1 VVLCLCT
8 LLHHVSR
15 ETFISTNAQRK
26 ELIMENNNAETP
38 TATQIHDGADGANPD
53 FPNARNRNVMELG
66 LGQNLSE
73 ALVRYINCV
82 VDQRVKDVGSLDKNY
97 FDTLVTNLKADPE
110 FEHYVERMA
119 AEVAESKIDEA
130 DLVTDD
136 NVEDIIDDKID
147 NYFSRSSFNI
157 NRE

>member
-1 VVLCLCT
+1 
-8 LLHHVSR
+8 
-15 ETFISTNAQRK
+15 
-26 ELIMENNNAETP
+26 MENNNAETP

-53 FPNARNRNVMELG
+53 FPNARNRNVMEVG

-82 VDQRVKDVGSLDKNY
+82 VDQRVKDVGSVDTIIDDLVKN
-97 FDTLVTNLKADPE
+97 DTAWTQLVTNLKADPE

-130 DLVTDD
+130 DLITDD